1 MIENIIDSRMMEL
14 LKSVFNHFFFIDVKL
29 ATFRNDNFLSD
40 PNTITQLIDKEEL
53 INKM

>member
-1 MIENIIDSRMMEL
+1 MIEKIIDRRMMEL
-14 LKSVFNHFFFIDVKL
+14 VENIFNHFFLIDVKL
-29 ATFRNDNFLSD
+29 ATYKNGNCLSD